1 MRYFITYFSIILLL
15 ISCSQ
20 ERRTAQSPTFSTQK
34 AKQAIAQCALQYEG
48 MVKQMPPAQF
58 PRSFEGGKMIN
69 SDKFWWCSGF
79 YPGTL
84 WYLYEA
90 TKDEKWKALATAK
103 TLELDSVK
111 NETRHHDLGFMLFC
125 SYGNAYKITKNEKFL
140 EPLITGAYTLAKRF
154 NPNVGAIK
162 SWDWDGR
169 RGWKY
174 PVIIDNMMNL
184 ELLTWVG
191 EREGQ
196 SSSLLKIA
204 NEHAQTT
211 IKHHFRQD
219 YSSYHVIDYN
229 PENGSVL
236 HKNTAQGLS
245 DESSWARGQAWGLY
259 GYTMMYRYTKN
270 RVYLEQAKHI
280 AGFILSNPNYPA
292 DGVPY
297 WDFNDP
303 KIPNTYRDASAGAVM
318 ASAFIDLSQF
328 TKDETLGKQ
337 YFDQASTILN
347 TLSSNQYLAKV
358 GENGHFLL
366 KHSVGNLPRNSE
378 VDTPLSYADYYYVE
392 ALVKYLET
400 QKAI

>member
-1 MRYFITYFSIILLL
+1 MRYFITFFPIFLLL
-15 ISCSQ
+15 TNCSQ
-20 ERRTAQSPTFSTQK
+20 ERRTPQNKTFSAQK
-34 AKQAIAQCALQYEG
+34 AKQAMALCALQYEG
-48 MVKQMPPAQF
+48 LAKQLSPGQF
-58 PRSFEGGKMIN
+58 PRSFEKGKMIT

-79 YPGTL
+79 YPGTM

-90 TKDEKWKALATAK
+90 TKNEKWRDLATEK
-103 TLELDSVK
+103 TLELDLVK
-111 NETRHHDLGFMLFC
+111 NQTGHHDLGFMLFC
-125 SYGNAYKITKNEKFL
+125 SYGNGFKITKDEKFL
-140 EPLITGAYTLAKRF
+140 EPLTTGAYTLARRF
-154 NPNVGAIK
+154 NPNVGAVK

-191 EREGQ
+191 GREGQ

-211 IKHHFRQD
+211 IKNHFRDD

-229 PENGSVL
+229 AEDGSVL
-236 HKNTAQGLS
+236 HKNTAQGLN

-270 RVYLEQAKHI
+270 PIYLEQAQHI

-297 WDFNDP
+297 WDFEDP
-303 KIPNTYRDASAGAVM
+303 KIPHAYRDASAGAIM
-318 ASAFIDLSQF
+318 ASALIDLSKL
-328 TKDETLGKQ
+328 TKDEVLGKK
-337 YFDQASTILN
+337 YFDQVETILN
-347 TLSSNQYLAKV
+347 TLSGPEYLAKV

-392 ALVKYLET
+392 ALVRYLANENEV
-400 QKAI
+400 

>member
-1 MRYFITYFSIILLL
+1 MRYFITYFSIILLV

-20 ERRTAQSPTFSTQK
+20 ERRTAQSPTFSPQK
-34 AKQAIAQCALQYEG
+34 AEQVIAHCALQYKG
-48 MVKQMPPAQF
+48 MVNQMAPSQF
-58 PRSFEGGKMIN
+58 PRSFEGGELIN

-211 IKHHFRQD
+211 IKNHFRQD

-270 RVYLEQAKHI
+270 PAYLTQAQHI
-280 AGFILSNPNYPA
+280 AAFILSNENYPA

-318 ASAFIDLSQF
+318 ASAFIDLSQL

-347 TLSSNQYLAKV
+347 TLSSNQFLAKV

-392 ALVKYLET
+392 ALVRYLEI
-400 QKAI
+400 QPA